1 MIMPKKSLVIF
12 FTIISIITLAGVFAA
27 ILSDQDHDGI
37 TDQNDVCPNTPEK
50 TVVDQNGC
58 SIQQFCGQF
67 ICGNSC
73 DLADWKNDETAAPN
87 DCKTTIEDN
96 EGQLQPKCIPTK
108 SVLCLKDDLV
118 AVPNQNIT
126 MHFLF
131 GGQSYWNV
139 TLPDI
144 PSGFGVINSTAA
156 YLGWCVDELHLIS
169 AGSNYTGKLY
179 SSYDP
184 NLAIKCPHCV
194 DDDWDMVNYIINHKQ
209 GTKDDVQ
216 SAIWYFIDGG
226 IFPSDPDAQAMVN
239 DALANGESFKPIT
252 GQNIAIIV
260 DIGSRK
266 QLTFIEVDP

>member
-1 MIMPKKSLVIF
+1 MIMPKKSVVIF
-12 FTIISIITLAGVFAA
+12 FTIISIIMLAGVFAA

-37 TDQNDVCPNTPEK
+37 IDQNDHCPNTPEK

-96 EGQLQPKCIPTK
+96 EGQLRPKCVPK
-108 SVLCLKDDLV
+108 QELCLKEGLV
-118 AVPNQNIT
+118 AVPDQLINVS
-126 MHFLF
+126 LRLDS
-131 GGQSYWNV
+131 GKSYWNI
-139 TLPDI
+139 TLLNI
-144 PSGFGVINSTAA
+144 PPGFGVINNTN
-156 YLGWCVDELHLIS
+156 YLGWCADEFITIS
-169 AGSNYTGKLY
+169 QNTNHSANLY

-184 NLAIKCPHCV
+184 NLATKCPYCA

-209 GTKDDVQ
+209 GTADDIQ
-216 SAIWYFIDGG
+216 RAIWYFIDGG
-226 IFPSDPDAQAMVN
+226 TFPSDPDAQAMVN

-252 GQNIAIIV
+252 GQNIVVIV
-260 DIGSRK
+260 DTGSRQ